1 MQFTINKK
9 PRISFSLDNQIEITF
24 TTQKS
29 NLEQF
34 SRLKDENMVVE
45 IKKQTKKRTMS
56 QNSYMWVLLDEI
68 GKKVNRSKEDIYKT
82 YVKDY
87 GVFEIIPIKNEAVDS
102 FIQKWSK
109 NGLGWLCE
117 DLGES
122 KLKGYT
128 KLITYFGSSTYTS
141 SEMARLLEAIID
153 DCKELDIETLTMKDI
168 MLLQNDNDKPMNK

>member
-1 MQFTINKK
+1 MQFTIKKK
-9 PRISFSLDNQIEITF
+9 PKISISLDEQIEITF

-29 NLEQF
+29 NLNQILG
-34 SRLKDENMVVE
+34 LKDEEMVVE
-45 IKKQTKKRTMS
+45 IKKKVKKRSLS
-56 QNSYMWVLLDEI
+56 QNSYLWVLLDEI
-68 GKKVNRSKEDIYKT
+68 GKKINRSKEEVYKN
-82 YVKDY
+82 YIKDY

-128 KLITYFGSSTYTS
+128 KLITYFGTSTYTS
-141 SEMARLLEAIID
+141 SEMARLLEAVIE
-153 DCKELDIETLTMKDI
+153 DCKELDIETLTIKDI
-168 MLLQNDNDKPMNK
+168 MLLQNDNDKK

>member
-1 MQFTINKK
+1 MQFIIKKK
-9 PRISFSLDNQIEITF
+9 PKISISLDEQIEITF

-29 NLEQF
+29 NLNQILG
-34 SRLKDENMVVE
+34 LKDEEMVVE
-45 IKKQTKKRTMS
+45 IKKKVKKRSLS
-56 QNSYMWVLLDEI
+56 QNSYLWVLLDEI
-68 GKKVNRSKEDIYKT
+68 GKKINRSKEEVYKN
-82 YVKDY
+82 YIKDY

-128 KLITYFGSSTYTS
+128 KLITYFGTSTYTS
-141 SEMARLLEAIID
+141 SEMARLLEAVIE
-153 DCKELDIETLTMKDI
+153 DCKELDIETLTIKDI
-168 MLLQNDNDKPMNK
+168 MLLQNDNDKK

>member
-1 MQFTINKK
+1 MQFTIKNKPK
-9 PRISFSLDNQIEITF
+9 ISISLDEQIEITF

-29 NLEQF
+29 NLNQILG
-34 SRLKDENMVVE
+34 LKDEEMVVE
-45 IKKQTKKRTMS
+45 IKKKVKKRSLS
-56 QNSYMWVLLDEI
+56 QNSYLWVLLDEI
-68 GKKVNRSKEDIYKT
+68 GKKINRSKEEVYKN
-82 YVKDY
+82 YIKDY

-128 KLITYFGSSTYTS
+128 KLITYFGTSTYTS
-141 SEMARLLEAIID
+141 SEMARLLEAVIE
-153 DCKELDIETLTMKDI
+153 DCKELDIETLTIKDI
-168 MLLQNDNDKPMNK
+168 MLLQNDNDKK

>member
-9 PRISFSLDNQIEITF
+9 PKISISLDEQIEITF

-29 NLEQF
+29 NLNQI
-34 SRLKDENMVVE
+34 LGIKDEEMVVE
-45 IKKQTKKRTMS
+45 IKKKVKKRSLS
-56 QNSYMWVLLDEI
+56 QNSYLWVLLDEI
-68 GKKVNRSKEDIYKT
+68 GKKINRSKEEVYKN
-82 YVKDY
+82 YIKDY

-128 KLITYFGSSTYTS
+128 KLITYFGTSTYTS
-141 SEMARLLEAIID
+141 SEMARLLEAVIE
-153 DCKELDIETLTMKDI
+153 DCKELDIETLTIKDI
-168 MLLQNDNDKPMNK
+168 MLLQNDNDKK

>member
-1 MQFTINKK
+1 MQFTIKKK
-9 PRISFSLDNQIEITF
+9 PKISISLDEQIEITF

-29 NLEQF
+29 NLNQILK
-34 SRLKDENMVVE
+34 LKDEEMVVE
-45 IKKQTKKRTMS
+45 IKKKVKKRSLS
-56 QNSYMWVLLDEI
+56 QNSYLWVLLDEI
-68 GKKVNRSKEDIYKT
+68 GKKINRSKEEVYKT
-82 YVKDY
+82 YIKDY

-128 KLITYFGSSTYTS
+128 KLITYFGTSTYTS
-141 SEMARLLEAIID
+141 SEMARLLEAVID
-153 DCKELDIETLTMKDI
+153 DCKELDIETLTIKDI
-168 MLLQNDNDKPMNK
+168 MLLQNDNDKT

>member
-1 MQFTINKK
+1 MQFTIKNKPK
-9 PRISFSLDNQIEITF
+9 ISISLDEQIEITF

-29 NLEQF
+29 NLNQIL
-34 SRLKDENMVVE
+34 RLKDEEMVVE
-45 IKKQTKKRTMS
+45 IKKKVKKRSLS
-56 QNSYMWVLLDEI
+56 QNSYLWVLLDEI
-68 GKKVNRSKEDIYKT
+68 GKKVNRSKEEVYKT
-82 YVKDY
+82 YIKDY

-128 KLITYFGSSTYTS
+128 KLITYFGTSTYTS
-141 SEMARLLEAIID
+141 SEMARLLEAVID
-153 DCKELDIETLTMKDI
+153 DCKELDIETLTIKDI
-168 MLLQNDNDKPMNK
+168 MLLQNDNDKK

>member
-1 MQFTINKK
+1 
-9 PRISFSLDNQIEITF
+9 
-24 TTQKS
+24 
-29 NLEQF
+29 
-34 SRLKDENMVVE
+34 
-45 IKKQTKKRTMS
+45 
-56 QNSYMWVLLDEI
+56 MWVLLDEI
-68 GKKVNRSKEDIYKT
+68 GKKINRSKEEVYKN
-82 YVKDY
+82 YIKDY
-87 GVFEIIPIKNEAVDS
+87 GVFEIIPIKNEAVES

>member
-9 PRISFSLDNQIEITF
+9 PKISISLDEQIEITF

-29 NLEQF
+29 NLNQILG
-34 SRLKDENMVVE
+34 LKDEEMVVE
-45 IKKQTKKRTMS
+45 IKKKVKKRSLS
-56 QNSYMWVLLDEI
+56 QNSYLWVLLDEI
-68 GKKVNRSKEDIYKT
+68 GKKINRSKEEVYKN
-82 YVKDY
+82 YIKDY

-128 KLITYFGSSTYTS
+128 KLITYFGTSTYTS
-141 SEMARLLEAIID
+141 SEMARLLEAVIE
-153 DCKELDIETLTMKDI
+153 DCKELDIETLTIKDI
-168 MLLQNDNDKPMNK
+168 MLLQNDNDKK

>member
-9 PRISFSLDNQIEITF
+9 PKISISLDEQIEITF

-29 NLEQF
+29 NLNQILG
-34 SRLKDENMVVE
+34 LKDEEMVVE
-45 IKKQTKKRTMS
+45 IKKKVKKRSLS
-56 QNSYMWVLLDEI
+56 QNSYLWVLLDEI
-68 GKKVNRSKEDIYKT
+68 GKKVNRSKEEVYKN
-82 YVKDY
+82 YIKDY

-128 KLITYFGSSTYTS
+128 KLITYFGTSTYTS
-141 SEMARLLEAIID
+141 SEMARLLEAVIE
-153 DCKELDIETLTMKDI
+153 DCKELDIETLTIKDI
-168 MLLQNDNDKPMNK
+168 MLLQNDNDKK